1 MEGVWDQG
9 DDEVVLGDSGV
20 EGLCVVDIEG
30 GGLGVLDA
38 GGELLGGL
46 EGPAGCGEAREAV
59 QVSLGGGRRQT
70 QTYEPGKGFGG
81 VRQQPGGWDGPGD
94 QMGLRIR
101 EEGERL
107 CVPTVT

>member
-9 DDEVVLGDSGV
+9 DDEVVLGDGGV
-20 EGLCVVDIEG
+20 KGLCVVDIEG

-46 EGPAGCGEAREAV
+46 EGPAGCREVGEAV
-59 QVSLGGGRRQT
+59 QVSLGGERRQI

-81 VRQQPGGWDGPGD
+81 TRQPGGWDGSGD
-94 QMGLRIR
+94 RMGLRIR
-101 EEGERL
+101 GEGERL